1 MSRDVALGTAD
12 VWDGLRLV
20 VLDVEMTV
28 GPDRGRLRA
37 VSLGVATVRAARI
50 TGQWHRLIDPDTP
63 IDAASQ
69 RIHHLTDELVAGEPT
84 FDQIA
89 DELLALL
96 EPRGGETVW
105 VAAHNA
111 LFDVSVLRHE
121 LKRFGRDLP
130 DIPVIDT
137 MGPLVSVAGLSVK
150 QPSLATLAAELSLT
164 NPNPH
169 DALAD
174 APTCAQAAIELLARA
189 RRTGITDRSALLD
202 ACAAPHRAFPL
213 GRERLVRQRGLT
225 SRDTDGCRVLAGH
238 PAVSSPR
245 RA

>member
-20 VLDVEMTV
+20 VLDVETTV

-111 LFDVSVLRHE
+111 RFDVSVLRHE

-164 NPNPH
+164 RRCGPAWSTGRTP
-169 DALAD
+169 ASTRPPMRSPSSAGRLA
-174 APTCAQAAIELLARA
+174 AATHVSPTPTPAA
-189 RRTGITDRSALLD
+189 SQ
-202 ACAAPHRAFPL
+202 PL
-213 GRERLVRQRGLT
+213 ETR
-225 SRDTDGCRVLAGH
+225 
-238 PAVSSPR
+238 PR
-245 RA
+245 